1 MKEIGVFALRCSCI
15 GTVFL
20 AFSVPVNM
28 LYQST
33 RKAGMSSFLSM
44 LRSGLMFIPTLIIT
58 TRLWGITGIQI
69 SQPLADMLTGLV
81 SIPFILAF
89 LKKEKFES

>member
-1 MKEIGVFALRCSCI
+1 
-15 GTVFL
+15 
-20 AFSVPVNM
+20 
-28 LYQST
+28 
-33 RKAGMSSFLSM
+33 
-44 LRSGLMFIPTLIIT
+44 MFIPTLIIT